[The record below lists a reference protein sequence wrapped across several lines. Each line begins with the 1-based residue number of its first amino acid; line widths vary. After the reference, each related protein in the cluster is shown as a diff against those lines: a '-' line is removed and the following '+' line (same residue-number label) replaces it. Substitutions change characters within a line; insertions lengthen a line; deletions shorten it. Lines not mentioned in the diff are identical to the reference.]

1 MSKTVFFLDASLRCA
16 TTIRLVTTRAALAYS
31 ALVNAEP
38 AFLWIEAFPLS
49 SYEPMPHPSGLR
61 SANSLNAA
69 SSLHG
74 FSGDELH
81 IAKSWHIVYFAI
93 LSALIPN
100 SFLGRTTS
108 PSGIT
113 GFRVSSTAKTFSQ
126 IGDLVAFIAV

>member
-1 MSKTVFFLDASLRCA
+1 MSKTVFFFDASLRCA
-16 TTIRLVTTRAALAYS
+16 TTIRLVTTPAALAYS
-31 ALVNAEP
+31 ALANADP
-38 AFLWIEAFPLS
+38 AFLWIEAFPFS

-69 SSLHG
+69 SSLPG

-81 IAKSWHIVYFAI
+81 IVKSSHVAYFAI

-100 SFLGRTTS
+100 SFLRRTIS
-108 PSGIT
+108 PSGTT

-126 IGDLVAFIAV
+126 IGHLVAFIAL